1 MQVQNPSQFI
11 LSGPFFLDLS
21 EASCSHLIRWIC
33 AVTSIQKVAGSSSTP
48 KPWLSSAYDGVV
60 SQPVRQLGEIETEI
74 EEPFSGWWFEG
85 HFLLSSLPCLLLPRA
100 TMQSPMERRISPNF
114 DQLCLLECNP
124 GIQAVATCSR
134 RGYAGP
140 DP

>member
-1 MQVQNPSQFI
+1 MINASPESFSVHLVGTI
-11 LSGPFFLDLS
+11 FFLDLS

-60 SQPVRQLGEIETEI
+60 SQPVRQLGEIEPEI

-85 HFLLSSLPCLLLPRA
+85 LFFTFIPSLSS
-100 TMQSPMERRISPNF
+100 F
-114 DQLCLLECNP
+114 
-124 GIQAVATCSR
+124 ATCHHAEPY
-134 RGYAGP
+134 GEANFTQF
-140 DP
+140 